1 MAIARKVIVSAN
13 DEGVILQ
20 TAPSKTQRSS
30 QQLLIKYAD
39 GAISHLPRDN
49 GTGVASSSQSF
60 EVFGVIGLMAVF
72 RQNFLITITQREQVA
87 QIKGFPVYVVTGVAI
102 TPCSSQA
109 EAEASIAKTAENLT
123 KDPGDGVLGDSDAI
137 EDEVEEIPR
146 ISDDVDD
153 IVHVES
159 NPDATPPGE
168 PVTSTVAEDVI
179 RRRGSFG
186 RFAQRWFSRK
196 GWVLDQRR
204 TMALSRPPVEQDPA
218 PLTATK
224 VPRSSE
230 ESIEGMAT
238 TLLPKLLHTAQILFG
253 SSKSFFFSYDFDITR
268 SWGESKA
275 FEPEIPLYAQVAPTY
290 FWNSHL
296 LQPFLSIGAE
306 SVALPLMQ
314 GFVGQKSFVMDS
326 QPPQVD
332 DSEPE
337 AMEMSNLFPSNS
349 VPTSPPNEPTKET
362 TERRPTERDFLITLV
377 SRRSTKRA
385 GLRYMRR
392 GIDEDGF
399 TANSVETEQILST
412 PSWSSSSPAGS
423 KIYSFMQVRG
433 SIPVYF
439 TQSPYSF
446 KPVPAIQ
453 HSPDANYIAMKK
465 HFDHLRQSF
474 GSLQLINLVEK
485 HGPEAIVGNAY
496 SQQVERLNGGLP
508 DGEKVP
514 FEWFDFHAVCRG
526 MKFENVSQLLEKL
539 KGTLDEF
546 GSTVEAEGKVVRKQG
561 GVTRTNCM
569 DCLDRT
575 NVCQSMFAKY
585 MLEAQ
590 LREEGFDMSAQ
601 VDQNA
606 WWFNNIWADNGDA
619 VSNQYASTAA
629 MKGDYT
635 RTKKRDYRGTLND
648 LGLSITR
655 FYNGLVNDYFSQLAI
670 DFLLGNVTALV
681 FSEFEADMMTK
692 DPAVSIVKRREQ
704 AIELCQDRVIGDES
718 EEFIGGWAVL
728 APPVS
733 GAIQSQPLEESIF
746 LLTDAALYLCRFHW
760 DLDRVS
766 SFERVDLAHV
776 VGIKFGTYITSTIS
790 PVHMDETKNVGCLI
804 SYEPGKYDFT
814 RTNTRTLSNIE
825 GKRKT
830 HEPSDFG
837 SGSISGGFASFF
849 SGGKSRSGPT
859 VRKIALKAPYA
870 QSSLAKDGDDLRQ
883 TEIQQI
889 VTMCSEIERM
899 AFKAQSKD
907 TNEDKSII
915 VKEDIISLEEAKRS
929 TGLLEQLGHSIKRM
943 VWA

>member
-1 MAIARKVIVSAN
+1 MAIARKVVVSAHG
-13 DEGVILQ
+13 EGVILH

-30 QQLLIKYAD
+30 QQFLIKYAD
-39 GAISHLPRDN
+39 GAIAQLPRDN
-49 GTGVASSSQSF
+49 ATGLTSSSPSF
-60 EVFGVIGLMAVF
+60 EAFGVIGIMSVLG
-72 RQNFLITITQREQVA
+72 QNFLITITR
-87 QIKGFPVYVVTGVAI
+87 P
-102 TPCSSQA
+102 
-109 EAEASIAKTAENLT
+109 EAEASVVKTAQNLT
-123 KDPGDGVLGDSDAI
+123 KEANEKALEDSDAI
-137 EDEVEEIPR
+137 EDEEEEVPR
-146 ISDDVDD
+146 HSDDVDD
-153 IVHVES
+153 IVHVER
-159 NPDATPPGE
+159 NPESTPSGANPSQA
-168 PVTSTVAEDVI
+168 PK
-179 RRRGSFG
+179 
-186 RFAQRWFSRK
+186 K
-196 GWVLDQRR
+196 GWALDQQR
-204 TMALSRPPVEQDPA
+204 TMGLSRPPVEQDPA
-218 PLTATK
+218 PVAAK
-224 VPRSSE
+224 QPRTSE
-230 ESIEGMAT
+230 ESREGMAT
-238 TLLPKLLHTAQILFG
+238 SLLPKLLATAEILFG

-268 SWGESKA
+268 RWGEAKPFA
-275 FEPEIPLYAQVAPTY
+275 PEIPLYAQVAPMY

-296 LQPFLSIGAE
+296 LQPFLAVGAE

-314 GFVGQKSFVMDS
+314 GFIGQKSFAMDS

-337 AMEMSNLFPSNS
+337 AMEMSTLLVSNS
-349 VPTSPPNEPTKET
+349 VPTSPPSEPVKELP
-362 TERRPTERDFLITLV
+362 ERRPTERDFLITV
-377 SRRSTKRA
+377 ISRRSTKRA

-392 GIDEDGF
+392 GIDEDGY

-412 PSWSSSSPAGS
+412 PSWSSSPPAGT
-423 KIYSFMQVRG
+423 KVYSFMQVRG

-453 HSPDANYIAMKK
+453 HSRDANYMAMKK
-465 HFDHLRQSF
+465 HFDHLKQAF
-474 GSLQLINLVEK
+474 GSVQLINLVEK
-485 HGPEAIVGNAY
+485 HGPEAIVGGAY
-496 SQQVERLNGGLP
+496 ADQVERFNREAS
-508 DGEKVP
+508 DSSKVA

-526 MKFENVSQLLEKL
+526 MKFENVSQLLEKV

-546 GSTVEAEGKVVRKQG
+546 GSTAEADGKVVAKQK
-561 GVTRTNCM
+561 GVMRTNCM

-585 MLEAQ
+585 MLESQ

-601 VDQNA
+601 LDQNA

-692 DPAVSIVKRREQ
+692 DPAVSVVKRREQ
-704 AIELCQDRVIGDES
+704 AIELCQDRV
-718 EEFIGGWAVL
+718 
-728 APPVS
+728 
-733 GAIQSQPLEESIF
+733 SQPLEESIL

-760 DLDRVS
+760 DLDRVA

-790 PVHMDETKNVGCLI
+790 PVHMDEEKNVGCVI
-804 SYEPGKYDFT
+804 SYEPGKYDFK
-814 RTNTRTLSNIE
+814 RTNTRTLANLE
-825 GKRKT
+825 GARKS
-830 HEPSDFG
+830 HQSPDFG

-849 SGGKSRSGPT
+849 SGGKTREGP
-859 VRKIALKAPYA
+859 VIRKIALKAPYS

-889 VTMCSEIERM
+889 VTMCSEIERL
-899 AFKAQSKD
+899 AFKAQGKD
-907 TNEDKSII
+907 PSEEKGMIE
-915 VKEDIISLEEAKRS
+915 KEEIISLEEARRS